1 MIDEDVGGDCTDQ
14 ISIGAGD
21 AGGGETAGLG
31 RPTQLNPIDE
41 RPKIRGAPLIDQA
54 HQTVIPSAKGKEA
67 RKL

>member
-14 ISIGAGD
+14 ISLGAGD
-21 AGGGETAGLG
+21 AGGETAGLG

-41 RPKIRGAPLIDQA
+41 LPKIRGAPLIDQA

>member
-14 ISIGAGD
+14 ISID
-21 AGGGETAGLG
+21 AGGGETADLG

-41 RPKIRGAPLIDQA
+41 RPKISGAPLIDQA